1 MKHPSIAHAAIALA
15 CAILLLTTTLSAR
28 HAHAQTA
35 RAPERF
41 ALEMPDPE
49 RYVLENGLEV
59 ILDPLPGR
67 REVTVQVTYHVG
79 AADQRPGWTGLAHLA
94 EHLMFEGSLHVPN
107 DSYIPWLER
116 AGSLDRNATT
126 SLDRTEYHQ
135 TLPSERL
142 ETALFL
148 ESDRMAYLLSVLDEA
163 NVDEQRR
170 IVARERIEHY
180 ALSAHGLLPGVTARA
195 LYPEGHPYR
204 EVDER
209 PADLEAIRLAHVQWF
224 VQSYYQPANATLIVS
239 GGFEPASARAQIERW
254 FGSIRRSG
262 RVPPRVTPP
271 RVRLEDET
279 RIVVEADHTNDEL
292 RVVWPTP
299 AYGAPGDAELDVVAH
314 ILEER
319 LRLALVER
327 GLAIGVWAY
336 QLSRERGSEFTAG
349 VVLPRDRGTAEALS
363 AIDAELERMRGG
375 VDPALV
381 RRVDQVWFDRLV
393 ERMERTS
400 ARAQLLSMRWH
411 DGTPYTVAADAR
423 RYAQVD
429 AERTARAVRAFL
441 PLDRRI
447 VVSLDATPGVREG
460 GRVVTT
466 QRVQRSR

>member
-1 MKHPSIAHAAIALA
+1 MNAPSRAHAAIAPA
-15 CAILLLTTTLSAR
+15 CAILLLTTTLSA
-28 HAHAQTA
+28 HAQVA
-35 RAPERF
+35 RDPQRF
-41 ALEMPDPE
+41 ALEIPDPE

-94 EHLMFEGSLHVPN
+94 EHLMFEGSLHVPS
-107 DSYIPWLER
+107 DAYIPWLER

-163 NVDEQRR
+163 NVAEQRR
-170 IVARERIEHY
+170 VVARERIEHDV
-180 ALSAHGLLPGVTARA
+180 LSAHGLLPSVIARA
-195 LYPEGHPYR
+195 LYPEEHPYR
-204 EVDER
+204 DVDER
-209 PADLEAIRLAHVQWF
+209 PSDLEAIRLAHVQWF
-224 VQSYYQPANATLIVS
+224 VQSYYQPANATLVIS
-239 GGFEPASARAQIERW
+239 GGFDPAPARAQIERW
-254 FGSIRRSG
+254 FGSIRRSA
-262 RVPPRVTPP
+262 PRPARTAPP

-279 RIVVEADHTNDEL
+279 RIVIEVDHTNDEL
-292 RVVWPTP
+292 RVIWPTP

-327 GLAIGVWAY
+327 GLAIGVWAG
-336 QLSRERGSEFTAG
+336 QMSRERGSEFTAG
-349 VVLPRDRGTAEALS
+349 VVLPRDRGTAEAL
-363 AIDAELERMRGG
+363 AVIDAEVARLREG

-393 ERMERTS
+393 QRMERTA
-400 ARAQLLSMRWH
+400 ARAELLSLRWH
-411 DGTPYTVAADAR
+411 DGTPYTVASDAR

-429 AERTARAVRAFL
+429 AERTSRAVRAFL

-447 VVSLDATPGVREG
+447 VVSLDATPGVPEG

-466 QRVQRSR
+466 QHARRSR